1 MNIGQ
6 ERIIKR
12 FAVFPTWV
20 WVGEQGDKDKWIW
33 LRPFYEKQNMLN
45 GMTGRKGLET
55 IGKQVGD
62 VNVNIF
68 KIITYNGMCK
78 YSAI

>member
-33 LRPFYEKQNMLN
+33 LRPFYEKQKYVKWNDWQE
-45 GMTGRKGLET
+45 G
-55 IGKQVGD
+55 VGD
-62 VNVNIF
+62 HWKTSWRFERQYI
-68 KIITYNGMCK
+68 
-78 YSAI
+78 